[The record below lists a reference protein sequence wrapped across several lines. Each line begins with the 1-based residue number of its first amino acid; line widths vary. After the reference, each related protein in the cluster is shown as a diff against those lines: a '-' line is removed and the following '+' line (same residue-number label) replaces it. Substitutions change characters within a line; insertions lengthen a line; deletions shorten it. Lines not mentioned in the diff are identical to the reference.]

1 MNLLNKYKLDLM
13 HELLK
18 IIDVHDIEKEIELV
32 TLFTNDKFESDH
44 VVSCFKKMLPCARKL
59 YSSDRL
65 TALHTNAF
73 EKQKNPG
80 LNLIRQIIRENG
92 FDVKSKN
99 IYQGI
104 SNSRRIYQRNYY
116 FVHRQPKKKKTKLV
130 LIPKPKNI
138 EHHSSSSSVE
148 EVSVSP

>member
-1 MNLLNKYKLDLM
+1 MDLLNKYKLDLM

-18 IIDVHDIEKEIELV
+18 IIGVHDIEKEIKEG

-44 VVSCFKKMLPCARKL
+44 AIHCFQKVLPCARKL

-73 EKQKNPG
+73 KKQKSPG
-80 LNLIRQIIRENG
+80 LNLVRQIMRENG
-92 FDVKSKN
+92 FDVKSTN

-104 SNSRRIYQRNYY
+104 TNSQRIYQRNYY
-116 FVHRQPKKKKTKLV
+116 FVHKQPKKKKTKLV
-130 LIPKPKNI
+130 LVPKNK
-138 EHHSSSSSVE
+138 ETENHNSSALNS
-148 EVSVSP
+148 